1 MKITICGSMIFA
13 KEMLEAQKQLE
24 KLGHEV
30 LIPIDTHA
38 CLENP
43 SLQEDLEHCQTFS
56 DIDVDLDHF
65 QKVSESD
72 AIIVLNYPKNN
83 LSGYIGGATLMEIGI
98 ARHYGK
104 RIFILNNLPSE
115 DDLRYVL
122 EIKLAKPTILNG
134 DLNKII

>member
-1 MKITICGSMIFA
+1 MVFA
-13 KEMLEAQKQLE
+13 KKMLAVQKQLE

-56 DIDVDLDHF
+56 DIAVDLDHF
-65 QKVSESD
+65 QKVAESD
-72 AIIVLNYPKNN
+72 AIIVLNYQKNN
-83 LSGYIGGATLMEIGI
+83 LSGYIGGATLMEIGL
-98 ARHYGK
+98 ARHLGK
-104 RIFILNNLPSE
+104 KIFILHDLPKE

-122 EIKLAKPTILNG
+122 EIKLTKPIILNG
-134 DLNKII
+134 DISQINNHI